1 MHEMVVFFIVFDVII
16 TVAVVMFIF
25 KRRQA
30 ANGATRGATPGV
42 LSMESFRALAAFA
55 KDKHEHIG
63 NYVQSNWS
71 GIPDQ
76 LPSVLTSLLDGL
88 ERDALGKGLPADRD
102 TLKVMLATSLRS
114 HKIGRGNDV
123 RDALAKVA

>member
-1 MHEMVVFFIVFDVII
+1 MHEMVVFFIVFDVIL
-16 TVAVVMFIF
+16 TAAVVMFII

-30 ANGATRGATPGV
+30 SSGVAPEKAPGV
-42 LSMESFRALAAFA
+42 FSMAGCRGLAAFA

-76 LPSVLTSLLDGL
+76 LPGVLTSLLDGL
-88 ERDALGKGLPADRD
+88 ERDAQAKSLPVDRD
-102 TLKVMLATSLRS
+102 ALKVMLATSLRS

-123 RDALAKVA
+123 RDALERVA